1 MTIALTGATGF
12 VGQAVLDAAE
22 REGIAI
28 RALTR
33 RAQAPR
39 EGIDWVEGSLSDPAS
54 LTALCQG
61 SDAVIHVAGL
71 TNTPDPLEF
80 ELANVAGTQNLI
92 TAVKETKTR
101 RFIFVSSLAAREP
114 KLSLYGASKAQAE
127 ALVETSALDWTIVRP
142 PGVYGPR
149 DIDYLEMFRSAKFGF
164 VPLPPRGAS
173 SIIHVDDLARLLLT
187 LVDAQP
193 ALVRRQMFEPDDGRE
208 GGWSHKELASAIGT
222 AIGRRVFAP
231 HLPKSLMTFGA
242 RLDGLLRKDKAR
254 LTRDRVDYMVHPNW
268 VARSAKRVPP
278 AVWTPRIPGE
288 EGLARTA
295 EWYRTEGLL

>member
-242 RLDGLLRKDKAR
+242 HLDGLLRKDKAR

-268 VARSAKRVPP
+268 VARSVKRVPP

-295 EWYRTEGLL
+295 EWYRAEGLL